1 MIGRLV
7 VWKAC
12 GHGSVVGTILKHSTW
27 GQKHQEVSRSWSRG
41 LELGPSYTH
50 SSGWFLLVAILNRA
64 LSDHWRISMQLM
76 AQWWLIRGDTSLVI
90 LLEASS
96 VAKPS
101 RELFITQQASV
112 SYIGFTP
119 FPSDVAYFT
128 NRTVSDL
135 ITSVL
140 EFGCIIFNCRTRSN
154 IVPQRRLGFIILSKK
169 VLYNQPC
176 PSRGPDLRI

>member
-12 GHGSVVGTILKHSTW
+12 GRRTVSCRYYPKTFDLRVEKPRSLGLK
-27 GQKHQEVSRSWSRG
+27 
-41 LELGPSYTH
+41 LGPSYTH

-101 RELFITQQASV
+101 RELFITHQASV
-112 SYIGFTP
+112 SCIALTTFL
-119 FPSDVAYFT
+119 SDVAYFT
-128 NRTVSDL
+128 NHTVSGL
-135 ITSVL
+135 ITSIL
-140 EFGCIIFNCRTRSN
+140 EFGCKIVNCRTRSD
-154 IVPQRRLGFIILSKK
+154 VMPPRRLGFIIPTKK

-176 PSRGPDLRI
+176 PSRGLDLHI